1 MDSCFFCIANDVV
14 RFRETLLDYRDIASS
29 PYNEY
34 WKEVRKLA
42 VQQLLSNRQV
52 NSIQPIEEEEV
63 KNLMDSLAN
72 AASENN
78 PVNLGDKLLAF
89 TLIREALEILG
100 SFSASNFFPYV
111 GWFYD
116 WLTGLQ
122 GRREE
127 VVRDLDAFYEQMIN
141 THRQEKKEGSEDF
154 VGMLLRLSKE
164 EAVLGN
170 DKLTRNHIKAILMN
184 VLLGGID
191 TSAISMMWTMAELAR
206 NPRVMK
212 KVQSEIRSHAKH
224 KGSIT
229 FDSIDQLPYM
239 KMVIKETWRLHPVV
253 PLLLPREVISE
264 FQINGYT
271 IQPKTHLHVNVWAIW
286 LDPDTWKDP
295 EIFLPERFMDSNID
309 AKGQNFELLTFGS
322 GRRMCP
328 GMYMGTSMVEFCLAN
343 MLYHFDWKLPEGM
356 SVEDV
361 DMEEAPG
368 LTLTMKNGLLLVP
381 MKFFNH

>member
-1 MDSCFFCIANDVV
+1 MITQSRLPGIFNNFLYHKMQATSPSAIE
-14 RFRETLLDYRDIASS
+14 RKLSYDYRDIASS

-63 KNLMDSLAN
+63 KNLMDPLAN
-72 AASENN
+72 AASQNN

-100 SFSASNFFPYV
+100 SFSASNFFP
-111 GWFYD
+111 YD

-212 KVQSEIRSHAKH
+212 KVQSEIRSHVKH

-253 PLLLPREVISE
+253 PLLLPRE
-264 FQINGYT
+264 
-271 IQPKTHLHVNVWAIW
+271 
-286 LDPDTWKDP
+286 
-295 EIFLPERFMDSNID
+295 
-309 AKGQNFELLTFGS
+309 
-322 GRRMCP
+322 
-328 GMYMGTSMVEFCLAN
+328 
-343 MLYHFDWKLPEGM
+343 
-356 SVEDV
+356 
-361 DMEEAPG
+361 
-368 LTLTMKNGLLLVP
+368 
-381 MKFFNH
+381 

>member
-1 MDSCFFCIANDVV
+1 MISSGSGK
-14 RFRETLLDYRDIASS
+14 LSYDYRDIASS

-52 NSIQPIEEEEV
+52 NSIQPIEEEEGIIWCGFPRTV
-63 KNLMDSLAN
+63 L
-72 AASENN
+72 NN
-78 PVNLGDKLLAF
+78 DNFNK
-89 TLIREALEILG
+89 LIREALEILG
-100 SFSASNFFPYV
+100 SFSASNFFP
-111 GWFYD
+111 YD

-212 KVQSEIRSHAKH
+212 KVQSEIRSHVKH

-271 IQPKTHLHVNVWAIW
+271 IQPKTHLH
-286 LDPDTWKDP
+286 
-295 EIFLPERFMDSNID
+295 RFMDSNID

-368 LTLTMKNGLLLVP
+368 LT
-381 MKFFNH
+381 

>member
-1 MDSCFFCIANDVV
+1 MISSGSGK
-14 RFRETLLDYRDIASS
+14 LSYDYRDIASS

-72 AASENN
+72 AASQNN

-100 SFSASNFFPYV
+100 SFSASKFFPYV

-184 VLLGGID
+184 VLLVGID

-212 KVQSEIRSHAKH
+212 KVQSEIRSHVKH
-224 KGSIT
+224 KGTQDTS
-229 FDSIDQLPYM
+229 SCERM
-239 KMVIKETWRLHPVV
+239 
-253 PLLLPREVISE
+253 
-264 FQINGYT
+264 GY
-271 IQPKTHLHVNVWAIW
+271 WA
-286 LDPDTWKDP
+286 
-295 EIFLPERFMDSNID
+295 
-309 AKGQNFELLTFGS
+309 
-322 GRRMCP
+322 
-328 GMYMGTSMVEFCLAN
+328 
-343 MLYHFDWKLPEGM
+343 
-356 SVEDV
+356 
-361 DMEEAPG
+361 
-368 LTLTMKNGLLLVP
+368 
-381 MKFFNH
+381 